1 MKEFYRGGTIANTL
15 NAVPEAIDKMLK
27 ENYKKIAVLTLN
39 KEFKSNTTSGIK
51 TFTVDLSGINFTP
64 TKGFLKFK
72 YKISEEGNYFSKQHL
87 IEIGEN
93 TSFPANYSLE
103 FNVSIYFG
111 NGSSL
116 SKTVDIKLEEVILIE

>member
-1 MKEFYRGGTIANTL
+1 MISK
-15 NAVPEAIDKMLK
+15 
-27 ENYKKIAVLTLN
+27 NYKKIAVLTLN

-51 TFTVDLSGINFTP
+51 TFAVDLSGINFTP

-72 YKISEEGNYFSKQHL
+72 YKISKEGNYSSKQHL

-93 TSFPANYSLE
+93 TSFPANYFYDWDYEINIYQVKIKDKTLE

-111 NGSSL
+111 SGSSL
-116 SKTVDIKLEEVILIE
+116 SEAVDIKLEEVILIE